1 MLSLLVAEHEYNE
14 GQVGRVRCKTKLLGF
29 LMKCISCLLFVL
41 LLVGC
46 GPSDKEGKEKSSDK
60 KDAAKDDAAKNAKQ
74 KRRKPQQTR
83 IEVPA
88 DAYPGIPAAIDA
100 LSKAAESEDSKDDG
114 EILRACAWLK
124 MQGDAAVQP
133 LGEVLFNKSTPTM
146 TRYHVCRALAEVGG
160 SAVPLMIK
168 KLDTDSVEVRFGL
181 INSLGRVKTT
191 DQATNDR
198 ITRALLEQAGKD
210 KSVDTRRR
218 ALIALATLGEPAGKL
233 AKDPLLALLHDV
245 DEEETV
251 RGEAKKTL
259 KAVAPRRTLVD

>member
-1 MLSLLVAEHEYNE
+1 
-14 GQVGRVRCKTKLLGF
+14 
-29 LMKCISCLLFVL
+29 MKCISCLLLVS

-46 GPSDKEGKEKSSDK
+46 GSPNKEGKEKSSDK
-60 KDAAKDDAAKNAKQ
+60 KAEAKDDAARNAKP
-74 KRRKPQQTR
+74 KYRKPQPTR

-88 DAYPGIPAAIDA
+88 DAYSGISAAIDA
-100 LSKAAESEDSKDDG
+100 LSKAAESDDSG
-114 EILRACAWLK
+114 EILRTCAWLR

-133 LGEVLFNKSTPTM
+133 LGELLFSKSTPTK

-181 INSLGRVKTT
+181 INSLGRVKST

-198 ITRALLEQAGKD
+198 ITRALLEQTAKD

-233 AKDPLLALLHDV
+233 AKEPMLALLHDV
-245 DEEETV
+245 DEEETI